1 MKSIQG
7 RLTVYMVAG
16 TALLLLAVG
25 LILDIQLSK
34 QFDREFNRSLLAKA
48 LTMVTL
54 AKQDNG
60 EVEFDLVEE
69 LAPEFKPGVRPEY
82 LQLMFQ
88 DGTVLRKS
96 SSLGEADL
104 RVSAASLDHPSFED
118 LTLPDGRP
126 GRMVTFKFV
135 PIDDSGSD
143 EDDGESGDKE
153 SDDNLG
159 IESSDNSSSSAGLD
173 DDREENSSQ
182 DSGSVYSADDGSE
195 DLDNV
200 SSEDDSK
207 DATITDPDRQ
217 ILIDLALAQGRES
230 LDGLLVTMR
239 TTLLL
244 AFVPLMALLAVLAR
258 FSIHVG
264 LKSLRL
270 MAREVGSISA
280 NNLHKRL
287 TPETAS
293 KELDPITNRLN
304 DLLARLEDSFER
316 EKRFSGNVA
325 HELRTPIAELRT
337 LAEVGRQW
345 PTERE
350 MVEGFFG
357 DLIDLAD
364 DMETTVVNLLLL
376 ARLDAGTQEVTQES
390 FDLAELIDTICVKL
404 QEQVKEKKIRLDNR
418 ITRTLHVMTDKDK
431 LKLILINIIYNAV
444 AYSPS
449 GSVVVI
455 DAPDSDSFVEL
466 AVSNEAV
473 GLSDQDLSMMFERFW
488 RQDQVRTTGNHAGL
502 GLSLVKALA
511 DLLNLEIKP
520 SLHDGSRFTL
530 SLSGLVPAM

>member
-7 RLTVYMVAG
+7 RLTVYIIAG

-25 LILDIQLSK
+25 LILDTQLSK

-54 AKQDNG
+54 AEQDDG
-60 EVEFDLVEE
+60 EVEFDLVED

-82 LQLMFQ
+82 LQLLFQ

-96 SSLGEADL
+96 SSLGDADL
-104 RVSAASLDHPSFED
+104 QISAATPDQPRFED

-126 GRMVTFKFV
+126 GRMVMFKFI
-135 PIDDSGSD
+135 PIDDSGS
-143 EDDGESGDKE
+143 EGEEESGDNPDTE
-153 SDDNLG
+153 NSDD
-159 IESSDNSSSSAGLD
+159 SSSGDGLD
-173 DDREENSSQ
+173 DDSEENSSE
-182 DSGSVYSADDGSE
+182 VP
-195 DLDNV
+195 DNE
-200 SSEDDSK
+200 SSEDDSP
-207 DATITDPDRQ
+207 DVSITDPGRQ
-217 ILIDLALAQGRES
+217 ILIDLTLAQGREP
-230 LDGLLVTMR
+230 LDELLETMR

-244 AFVPLMALLAVLAR
+244 AFIPLMALLAVLAR
-258 FSIHVG
+258 LSIHVG
-264 LKSLRL
+264 LKPLRR
-270 MAREVGSISA
+270 MAREVESISA
-280 NNLHKRL
+280 NKLHMRL

-304 DLLARLEDSFER
+304 ELLARLEDSFER

-390 FDLAELIDTICVKL
+390 FDLAELIDTICEKL
-404 QEQVKEKKIRLDNR
+404 QEQVKEKKIRLENR
-418 ITRTLHVMTDKDK
+418 ITHTLNVMTDKDK
-431 LKLILINIIYNAV
+431 LKLILINIIYNAIT
-444 AYSPS
+444 YSPP

-455 DAPDSDSFVEL
+455 DAPNSDSHVEL

-473 GLSDQDLSMMFERFW
+473 DLSDQDLSMMFERFW
-488 RQDQVRTTGNHAGL
+488 RKDQVRTTGSHAGL
-502 GLSLVKALA
+502 GLPLVKALA
-511 DLLNLEIKP
+511 DLLKLKIKP
-520 SLHDGSRFTL
+520 SLRDGSRFTL
-530 SLSGLVPAM
+530 SLSGLMPAM